1 MLEKINMDTGG
12 YKIILAS
19 GSPRR
24 LKFFEEMEIPF
35 SKKVIPID
43 ENFPDNLKGAEIA
56 EYIVK
61 EKAEPFKAMVEKDEI
76 VITAD
81 TIVWNKNKCLGKPK
95 DRAEARMQLMSVTLP
110 LRSVHRLDFRE
121 L

>member
-1 MLEKINMDTGG
+1 MDTGG

-43 ENFPDNLKGAEIA
+43 ENFPDNDANNEPDSWYLEIEDWGFPDKLNNELTARTVPLAGVAEMA
-56 EYIVK
+56 DRVYYDNWDDNL
-61 EKAEPFKAMVEKDEI
+61 DE
-76 VITAD
+76 V
-81 TIVWNKNKCLGKPK
+81 L
-95 DRAEARMQLMSVTLP
+95 Q
-110 LRSVHRLDFRE
+110 
-121 L
+121 